1 MDENKTTETQQ
12 EAAPAG
18 NKKKGII
25 VGAIAAVVVAA
36 GVAIAFLT
44 GAPKG
49 ITMAVTNLP
58 DSLNPVLEQNMT
70 GLNANELVFDGLFNF
85 EVLVDDSD
93 ETNCIR
99 KTEYALV
106 EEIIQEDDR
115 MTFDITLRDGIAWHD
130 NTEDNP
136 HFVTADDVE
145 FSFNAYV
152 NAENKSPN
160 RDYLRSFI
168 KKVEVIDNLNLK
180 VVFQQPIPDFRAYN
194 VLTFKIIPCEYNGAK
209 LSLNLRAGDNER
221 MFQTAPVG
229 TGPFRLDTWQ
239 EGKWL
244 TFSRNGMYKNIK
256 KTPQAETIVIKR
268 TIDPV
273 VRMNELAKGTI
284 NMIPETN
291 PMDRSIAAKIE
302 GIGISTFMPYA
313 FYQVD
318 INTKL
323 FPNAEGR
330 RAMAMAL
337 DRTSVLPGITD
348 EEGCVINNGP
358 VPSNTFERNVP
369 EYFEGPMPNN
379 LPYDLS
385 QANKLAKKGGIA
397 DQNAILIFPDS
408 MGEFGQQVADGI
420 ASQLKKIGLNV
431 EVKRTGDQ
439 VFERMV
445 KKEKSYELALMYYD
459 GFSNT
464 YNEIEDLYIKNGSKN
479 YTGVSNK
486 KLDELIKTWGNTTET
501 GKWIDLTIEV
511 DKAITD
517 ICPAIPLFT
526 VQKEVYSKGLKG
538 VVIASDNPFLS
549 AEDWEFN

>member
-1 MDENKTTETQQ
+1 MAENNTNETQQ
-12 EAAPAG
+12 NSTPAG

-70 GLNANELVFDGLFNF
+70 ALNANELVFDGLFNF
-85 EVLVDDSD
+85 EVMVDDND
-93 ETNCIR
+93 ESNCIR

-106 EEIIQEDDR
+106 DEIVQEDDKI
-115 MTFDITLRDGIAWHD
+115 TFDVTLRDGIVWHD
-130 NTEDNP
+130 NTEENP
-136 HFVTADDVE
+136 HFVTSSDVE
-145 FSFNAYV
+145 FSFNAYM
-152 NAENKSPN
+152 NPKNKSPN
-160 RDYLRSFI
+160 RDYLNSFI
-168 KKVEVIDNLNLK
+168 KKIEVVDDLNLK
-180 VVFQQPIPDFRAYN
+180 IVFKQPIPDFRAYN
-194 VLTFKIIPCEYNGAK
+194 VLTFKVIPCEYNGEK
-209 LSLNLRAGDNER
+209 LSLNLREGENER
-221 MFQTAPVG
+221 KFQTAPVG
-229 TGPFRLDTWQ
+229 TGPFKLDTWQ

-302 GIGISTFMPYA
+302 GINISTFMPYA
-313 FYQVD
+313 FYQID
-318 INTKL
+318 INTKF

-330 RAMAMAL
+330 RAMAMAI
-337 DRTSVLPGITD
+337 DKTSVLPGITD

-369 EYFEGPMPNN
+369 EYVEGPMQNN

-408 MGEFGQQVADGI
+408 MGEFGQQVADGV
-420 ASQLKKIGLNV
+420 AAQLKKIGLNV

-439 VFERMV
+439 PFERMV
-445 KKEKSYELALMYYD
+445 KKEQSYELALMYYD
-459 GFSNT
+459 GFNNT
-464 YNEIEDLYIKNGSKN
+464 YSEIADIYTRKGPKNF
-479 YTGVSNK
+479 TGVSDK
-486 KLDELIKTWGNTTET
+486 KLDGLIDLWGNTTET
-501 GKWIDLTIEV
+501 GKWIALTNAV
-511 DKAITD
+511 DTYVTD